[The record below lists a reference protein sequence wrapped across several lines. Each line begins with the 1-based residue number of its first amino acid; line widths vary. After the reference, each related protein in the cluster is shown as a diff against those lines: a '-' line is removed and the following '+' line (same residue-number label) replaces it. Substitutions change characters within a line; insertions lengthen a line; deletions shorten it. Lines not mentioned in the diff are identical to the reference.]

1 MPQRVKNMLK
11 DSIRAGELFKEL
23 VPLVSSLGYT
33 VVDVQD
39 SVVKR
44 VRHVHLVIRNPHGN
58 TSLEDCSAVSR
69 LVQPRLL
76 MIFDARDIHLE
87 VSSPGLSRNFKDVY
101 EFEVFVGEQIKILIG
116 ESWREGILQSFDGSQ
131 VVLEMGEAQEAVSLD
146 HIKKAKLAGSFK
158 EK

>member
-1 MPQRVKNMLK
+1 MLK
-11 DSIRAGELFKEL
+11 DSLRAGDLFKEL

-33 VVDVQD
+33 VVDIQT

-44 VRHVHLVIRNPHGN
+44 IRHVHLVIRNPHGN

-76 MIFDARDIHLE
+76 MIFDSRDIHLE
-87 VSSPGLSRNFKDVY
+87 VSSPGLSRNFKDVH
-101 EFEVFVGEQIKILIG
+101 EFEVFLGEQIKILIG
-116 ESWREGILQSFDGSQ
+116 DSWKEGRLESFDGTQ
-131 VVLEMGEAQEAVSLD
+131 VVLAMGDAQEAYSLEQ
-146 HIKKAKLAGSFK
+146 IKKAKLAGSLK